1 MAAIAHAPKAIW
13 LYPASVVSLMAGLL
27 CSESVHF
34 RGFWP
39 EFWAVLSLG
48 LLLTSLISTV
58 DERAAQEETRHDE
71 QLKESEH

>member
-1 MAAIAHAPKAIW
+1 MAIVYARKGVW
-13 LYPASVVSLMAGLL
+13 LYSASAVSLVAGLM

-48 LLLTSLISTV
+48 LLLTSLICSV
-58 DERAAQEETRHDE
+58 EERTAEEEAGGRESRQEVS
-71 QLKESEH
+71 Q